1 MILGGQRRH
10 YDEAVERQ
18 VVNWPATSSQT
29 KDLEQ
34 SSLYYVVCAKDFK
47 VKNKHLK
54 LSKI

>member
-54 LSKI
+54 LSII